1 MLPVIRSFK
10 RLLSSRK
17 ASKWILVPAGALAL
31 SLPAVSHAAGFDRG
45 RDDRGGRWE
54 SRDWRGGRD
63 YDWRGDRDRKRI
75 DIGVDIRIGD
85 RPRRPDY
92 EVRETRVW
100 VPAVYRTVVDRKWVE
115 PVYRCET
122 ERVWCPDVWEE
133 REIREY
139 RWGRA
144 CTRIER
150 VLITPG
156 HYETRERRVLVC
168 EGRWETCERQE
179 LVCAGHYETR
189 VERVRVAHRDRDR
202 LSPLAVVNP
211 MLGAGIQISR

>member
-1 MLPVIRSFK
+1 MLPVISSIK
-10 RLLSSRK
+10 RLFSTK
-17 ASKWILVPAGALAL
+17 ASRWVLIPAGAMAL
-31 SLPAVSHAAGFDRG
+31 SLPAVSQAAGFDRR

-54 SRDWRGGRD
+54 SRDWRGDWHGNPGRD
-63 YDWRGDRDRKRI
+63 WDRDGKRV
-75 DIGVDIRIGD
+75 DVGVDIRIGE
-85 RPRRPDY
+85 RPRRPEY
-92 EVRETRVW
+92 EVRETRIW

-122 ERVWCPDVWEE
+122 ERVWVPDVWEE

-139 RWGRA
+139 RWGRP

-150 VLITPG
+150 VLVRPG
-156 HYETRERRVLVC
+156 HYETRERKVLVC

-189 VERVRVAHRDRDR
+189 VERVRADHRDR
-202 LSPLAVVNP
+202 LSPVAVVNP
-211 MLGAGIQISR
+211 MLGVGFQISR

>member
-10 RLLSSRK
+10 RLFSSRK
-17 ASKWILVPAGALAL
+17 ASRWILIPAGAIAL
-31 SLPAVSHAAGFDRG
+31 SLPAVTQAAGYDRG

-54 SRDWRGGRD
+54 SRDWRGGGWDR
-63 YDWRGDRDRKRI
+63 DRDRKNV

-85 RPRRPDY
+85 RPCPPPY

-100 VPAVYRTVVDRKWVE
+100 VPPVYRTVVDRRWVE

-122 ERVWCPDVWEE
+122 ERVWVPDVWEE

-144 CTRIER
+144 CTRVER
-150 VLITPG
+150 VLVRPG
-156 HYETRERRVLVC
+156 HYEARERRVLVC
-168 EGRWETCERQE
+168 EGHWETCERQE

-189 VERVRVAHRDRDR
+189 VERVRPPYRM
-202 LSPLAVVNP
+202 SPVAVVNP
-211 MLGAGIQISR
+211 MLGFGFHVSK